1 MGIVGAVP
9 DSNIYE
15 TSHHEYKE
23 LDARDASAYGGVGK
37 SGEVPVE
44 VVIGRK
50 PDLGVTKKK
59 KETASDPHPA
69 IDQISIARYRSRPES
84 RFSGPRDASMHSRIH

>member
-9 DSNIYE
+9 DSNMYE

-59 KETASDPHPA
+59 KTDRKS
-69 IDQISIARYRSRPES
+69 
-84 RFSGPRDASMHSRIH
+84 FNK